1 MSKQIKTD
9 IDVIYKKRNRATVF
23 WRGILALPVF
33 IFLASFAEGM
43 NWGWATGLIVLPT
56 VLTLVVRGIYPS
68 YVFAFN
74 HALLE
79 LQTRIFAYILLL
91 TDEYPSIEASKNV
104 TVTFPDVEG
113 GKKLNRWLPLV
124 KWILAIP
131 LFFVGIIYSAIALVM
146 TFFAWIITSAT
157 GKYPKWAGKFVSGTI
172 KFWNRVDGYCLVLV
186 SDKYPSFKL

>member
-9 IDVIYKKRNRATVF
+9 IDVVYKKRNRATVF

-91 TDEYPSIEASKNV
+91 TDEYPSIEANKHV

-157 GKYPKWAGKFVSGTI
+157 GKYPKWAGKFVLGTI